1 MKQKHL
7 DDQAQI
13 CGALLHDFGLDHG
26 DVKIKN
32 FRDLGSLPISIV
44 AYHNKFLRQVRR
56 AFVIG
61 SYYPALTG
69 ACALGERIL
78 NHLLLSLREFFKG
91 SPEYKTIYKKDS
103 FDKWD
108 ILIGTLKSWGI
119 LLPDAVTAFNEL
131 KGIRN
136 RAIHFNPETDHNDR
150 DLALTAI
157 QTLERVINSQFSG
170 FGPQPWFIKNTP
182 GTIFLKKSV
191 ETDPFIRTVYL
202 PNCTLVGPYHT
213 LEYSSSGWIVHDN
226 FAYEDREIS
235 DEEFAHL
242 HNDRASHPKSLDAKP
257 TVDIV
262 GPRPVACG
270 MTRHDGRTPS
280 QLRPVTF
287 TPGFAPNATGSV
299 LVSTG
304 ETRVICSAMVEEA
317 VPRWMK
323 EQQVPGGWVTAEYSM
338 LPYSTLQR
346 KQRDSSR
353 GKVDGRATEIQ
364 RLIGRSLRAALDL
377 DKLGQRTMWIDCDV
391 LSADGGTRTASI
403 TGASVAAA
411 LACRKLMAEGKIK
424 QWPIKQLVTAV
435 SVGIVNGV
443 ALLDLCYVEDKD
455 AAVDLNVVMTEG
467 GQFVEVQGSGE
478 ESTFSE
484 AELNTMLALA
494 RGGIGELVGMQ
505 RAVIG

>member
-1 MKQKHL
+1 
-7 DDQAQI
+7 
-13 CGALLHDFGLDHG
+13 
-26 DVKIKN
+26 
-32 FRDLGSLPISIV
+32 
-44 AYHNKFLRQVRR
+44 
-56 AFVIG
+56 
-61 SYYPALTG
+61 
-69 ACALGERIL
+69 
-78 NHLLLSLREFFKG
+78 
-91 SPEYKTIYKKDS
+91 
-103 FDKWD
+103 
-108 ILIGTLKSWGI
+108 
-119 LLPDAVTAFNEL
+119 
-131 KGIRN
+131 
-136 RAIHFNPETDHNDR
+136 
-150 DLALTAI
+150 
-157 QTLERVINSQFSG
+157 
-170 FGPQPWFIKNTP
+170 
-182 GTIFLKKSV
+182 
-191 ETDPFIRTVYL
+191 
-202 PNCTLVGPYHT
+202 
-213 LEYSSSGWIVHDN
+213 
-226 FAYEDREIS
+226 
-235 DEEFAHL
+235 
-242 HNDRASHPKSLDAKP
+242 
-257 TVDIV
+257 
-262 GPRPVACG
+262 
-270 MTRHDGRTPS
+270 MTRPDGRTPS

-304 ETRVICSAMVEEA
+304 ETRVICSAMIEEA

-411 LACRKLMAEGKIK
+411 LACRKLMAEGRIK

-443 ALLDLCYVEDKD
+443 ALLDLCYVEDRD

-484 AELNTMLALA
+484 AELNTMLELA

-505 RAVIG
+505 REVIG